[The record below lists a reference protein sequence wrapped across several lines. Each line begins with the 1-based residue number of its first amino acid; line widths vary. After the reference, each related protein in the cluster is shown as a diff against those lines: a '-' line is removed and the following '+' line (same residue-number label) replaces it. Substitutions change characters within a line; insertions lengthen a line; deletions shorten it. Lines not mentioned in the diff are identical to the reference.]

1 MELTMAKGKVGYG
14 GKTVLE
20 NLDLCLKPGD
30 CLGLVGPNGAGKSTL
45 LRTLAGILPLQAGA
59 LTLGDRP
66 LGEWNRR
73 EWSRNWREKDH
84 RRAEAARADEEDPDR
99 K

>member
-73 EWSRNWREKDH
+73 EWSRQVSYLPQERELPLAI
-84 RRAEAARADEEDPDR
+84 RRNPLC
-99 K
+99 

>member
-45 LRTLAGILPLQAGA
+45 LRTLAEIG
-59 LTLGDRP
+59 
-66 LGEWNRR
+66 
-73 EWSRNWREKDH
+73 
-84 RRAEAARADEEDPDR
+84 RAHV
-99 K
+99 

>member
-66 LGEWNRR
+66 WENGTGGNGAGRCPICPRKENCPLAIRR
-73 EWSRNWREKDH
+73 N
-84 RRAEAARADEEDPDR
+84 PLC
-99 K
+99 